1 MKPLSEGVYLIW
13 TLPSF
18 ILQNKIKENKGEI
31 KKMNKTDLIKN
42 VSAQIEGATQKDVA
56 VIVDT
61 VLETI
66 VNTVASGEKVS
77 LAGFGNFEVAER
89 TARKGRNPKTGEPL
103 EIAASKSPKF
113 HALTGFKNAV
123 KNA

>member
-1 MKPLSEGVYLIW
+1 
-13 TLPSF
+13 
-18 ILQNKIKENKGEI
+18 
-31 KKMNKTDLIKN
+31 MNKTDLIKN

-89 TARKGRNPKTGEPL
+89 PAREGRNPKTGEAMT
-103 EIAASKSPKF
+103 IAASKTPKF
-113 HALTGFKNAV
+113 KAGKALKDEVN
-123 KNA
+123 K

>member
-1 MKPLSEGVYLIW
+1 
-13 TLPSF
+13 
-18 ILQNKIKENKGEI
+18 
-31 KKMNKTDLIKN
+31 MNKTDLIKN
-42 VSAQIEGATQKDVA
+42 VSTQIEGATQKDVA

-89 TARKGRNPKTGEPL
+89 AARTGRNPQTGE
-103 EIAASKSPKF
+103 EMTIAASKSPKF
-113 HALTGFKNAV
+113 KAGKALKDALN
-123 KNA
+123 